1 MARRLR
7 VRLLDRPGTGWHSFG
22 EAEIPD
28 DGVIEL
34 SEADAA
40 RVLRD
45 RGLARSVEV
54 LGWVEAAASEES
66 RDDST

>member
-1 MARRLR
+1 
-7 VRLLDRPGTGWHSFG
+7 LLDRPGTGWHFFG

-28 DGVIEL
+28 DWVIEI

-45 RGLARSVEV
+45 RGAARSVEV

-66 RDDST
+66 RDNST

>member
-1 MARRLR
+1 
-7 VRLLDRPGTGWHSFG
+7 LLDRPGTSWHFFG

-45 RGLARSVEV
+45 RGAARSVEV